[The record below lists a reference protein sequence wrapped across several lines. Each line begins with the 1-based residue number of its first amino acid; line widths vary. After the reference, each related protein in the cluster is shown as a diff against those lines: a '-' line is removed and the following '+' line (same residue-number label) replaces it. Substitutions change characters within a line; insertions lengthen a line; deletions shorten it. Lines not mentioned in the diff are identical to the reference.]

1 MKRRLPTLL
10 LLFLAFNTT
19 WFVLY
24 SAQLGLQ
31 ALLSDTPETL
41 SRVFRRDSPL
51 SGAGLAL
58 HMIAGGLLCLFAP
71 LQALP
76 VLRNRWPQIHRRLGY
91 VLISLAL
98 ITGIAGLFYITVQGT
113 IGGWWMSLWFSLY
126 GLALMWSALRT
137 AQCAIRKDRRAHQ
150 IWATRLII
158 LAVGSWIFRMHYVL
172 WFLFNGGLGSA
183 PDLTGP
189 FDRIQVVAFF
199 VPYLLLAEIFL
210 RRLPRNQPD

>member
-41 SRVFRRDSPL
+41 SRVFRGDSPL

-58 HMIAGGLLCLFAP
+58 HMIAGGLLCLIAP

-91 VLISLAL
+91 VLIGLAL
-98 ITGIAGLFYITVQGT
+98 ITGIAGLIYIAVQGT

-126 GLALMWSALRT
+126 GLALICSALRT
-137 AQCAIRKDRRAHQ
+137 VQCAIRQDRRAHQ
-150 IWATRLII
+150 IWATRLIF

-172 WFLFNGGLGSA
+172 WFLVTGGIGSN

>member
-98 ITGIAGLFYITVQGT
+98 ITGIAGLIYIAVQGT
-113 IGGWWMSLWFSLY
+113 IGGWWMSLWFSLF
-126 GLALMWSALRT
+126 GLALICSALRT
-137 AQCAIRKDRRAHQ
+137 AHFAIRQDRRAHR

-172 WFLFNGGLGSA
+172 WFLFTGGLGSA

>member
-10 LLFLAFNTT
+10 LLFLTLNTS

-41 SRVFRRDSPL
+41 SRVFCNDSPL
-51 SGAGLAL
+51 SGVGLAL
-58 HMIAGGLLCLFAP
+58 HMIAGGLLCLCAP

-76 VLRNRWPQIHRRLGY
+76 VLRNRLPRVHRRLGY
-91 VLISLAL
+91 ILFGLAL
-98 ITGIAGLFYITVQGT
+98 ITGTAGLFYITVQGT

-126 GLALMWSALRT
+126 GLALVWSAQRT
-137 AQCAIRKDRRAHQ
+137 VQNAIRRNRRRHQ

-172 WFLFNGGLGSA
+172 WFLLTGGLGSTS
-183 PDLTGP
+183 DLTGP

-199 VPYLLLAEIFL
+199 VPYLLLAEVFL
-210 RRLPRNQPD
+210 RRLPRSQPE